1 MFPTTQNIKVIQQIS
16 YVDTDADTG
25 IDREI
30 SERNKE
36 GLWQPLNL
44 NCSPTYWKWK
54 SVPSFPLSPGGIR
67 K

>member
-1 MFPTTQNIKVIQQIS
+1 MFPTTQKIKVIEQIS

-36 GLWQPLNL
+36 GLW
-44 NCSPTYWKWK
+44 
-54 SVPSFPLSPGGIR
+54 
-67 K
+67 